1 MIRKIIISAII
12 FLALISGTAYAATD
26 ISISDIDITPKTI
39 YEGETA
45 QITVD
50 IDVETPE
57 DESKVTLSFYI
68 DGYLEKK
75 ITRYYSEKTH
85 SYTYSHDTEDM
96 DIGTHTVEIVARIY
110 RGTSII
116 KAEDSMTK
124 KFDIEEKTPI
134 IDITMNAY
142 PKDATVN
149 ENIQVFG
156 YVDPTDELI
165 SIFVD
170 GIAKKTTVPDV
181 NGYYSTF
188 VKISK
193 TGDHVITASVG
204 DSKKHRIVNIAEEPE
219 PVETIPPEPK
229 KDIVIIII
237 EPETEEDKETIEEEK
252 ISYITVEA
260 SNKEIDVNQYESNI
274 VRVTITNH
282 EDKNHLFSID
292 TTFDNEI
299 VFIPQP
305 EIIKPEQTKVLSL
318 YFSVDEKPGRY
329 YGIIY
334 IRNEERIV
342 SEIPL
347 TVFVSEND
355 YIKETVSQ
363 PFFSPVA
370 SDMFILLLVI
380 FAIVLMMGIAH
391 RITKKTVRPLEL
403 SDMERPTASLLKKVH
418 DAGNLRK
425 ETNTVSETA
434 YIVPWSNIV
443 F

>member
-45 QITVD
+45 QVTVD
-50 IDVETPE
+50 FDVETPE

-68 DGYLEKK
+68 DGYLERK
-75 ITRYYSEKTH
+75 ITRYYSERTH

-110 RGTSII
+110 RGTSLI

-124 KFDIEEKTPI
+124 KFDIEEKTPV
-134 IDITMNAY
+134 IDITMNVY

-149 ENIQVFG
+149 ENIQIFG
-156 YVDPTDELI
+156 YVDPTDEVI
-165 SIFVD
+165 SIFID
-170 GIAKKTTVPDV
+170 GIAKKTTVPDI

-188 VKISK
+188 VKIEK
-193 TGDHVITASVG
+193 TGDHVITASIG
-204 DSKKHRIVNIAEEPE
+204 DSKKHRIVNVAEVPE
-219 PVETIPPEPK
+219 PVETMPQEPE
-229 KDIVIIII
+229 KDIVITII
-237 EPETEEDKETIEEEK
+237 EPETKEDKETIEEEK
-252 ISYITVEA
+252 INYITVEA

-282 EDKNHLFSID
+282 EDRSHLFSVD
-292 TTFDNEI
+292 TDFDNDM

-305 EIIKPEQTKVLSL
+305 EIIKPEQTKILPL

-334 IRNEERIV
+334 VRNEERII

-355 YIKETVSQ
+355 QLKETAAQ
-363 PFFSPVA
+363 PFFSPVT
-370 SDMFILLLVI
+370 SDMLMLLLDFLCWSITAKIKAMLIVI
-380 FAIVLMMGIAH
+380 
-391 RITKKTVRPLEL
+391 
-403 SDMERPTASLLKKVH
+403 
-418 DAGNLRK
+418 
-425 ETNTVSETA
+425 
-434 YIVPWSNIV
+434 
-443 F
+443 